1 MTKGLRNTV
10 PPVEGFT
17 VPDIMQAHRD
27 AVLAYLELSMFAA
40 SGYPDP
46 LTDDQRAAYLT
57 LPFLMDE
64 CKDTWDRLPVD
75 SRPIHYLL
83 AA

>member
-1 MTKGLRNTV
+1 MNETDAV
-10 PPVEGFT
+10 C
-17 VPDIMQAHRD
+17 AHRN

-40 SGYPDP
+40 SGYPAP

-64 CKDTWDRLPVD
+64 CQEAWDRLPE
-75 SRPIHYLL
+75 SGRPVHCLL
-83 AA
+83 EV

>member
-1 MTKGLRNTV
+1 MNET
-10 PPVEGFT
+10 
-17 VPDIMQAHRD
+17 DAIQAHRD
-27 AVLAYLELSMFAA
+27 AVLSYLELSMFAA
-40 SGYPDP
+40 SGDPAP

-64 CKDTWDRLPVD
+64 CQEAWDRLPVD
-75 SRPIHYLL
+75 SRTVHYLL

>member
-1 MTKGLRNTV
+1 MCQV
-10 PPVEGFT
+10 SDPV
-17 VPDIMQAHRD
+17 QAHRESV
-27 AVLAYLELSMFAA
+27 AAYLELSMFAA

-46 LTDDQRAAYLT
+46 LTDDQKAAYLT

-64 CKDTWDRLPVD
+64 CQEAWDRLPVD
-75 SRPIHYLL
+75 SRPVHYLL

>member
-1 MTKGLRNTV
+1 MNEPAV
-10 PPVEGFT
+10 
-17 VPDIMQAHRD
+17 QAHRD
-27 AVLAYLELSMFAA
+27 AVLAYLELSLRAA
-40 SGYPDP
+40 AGYPDP

-64 CKDTWDRLPVD
+64 CKEAWDRLPESGRSV
-75 SRPIHYLL
+75 HYLL

>member
-1 MTKGLRNTV
+1 MIGQTLRNTESNSLV
-10 PPVEGFT
+10 
-17 VPDIMQAHRD
+17 ASHRD
-27 AVLAYLELSMFAA
+27 SVTQYMELSLFAA
-40 SGYPDP
+40 SGYPAP

-64 CKDTWDRLPVD
+64 CREAWDRLPE
-75 SRPIHYLL
+75 SGRPVHYLV

>member
-1 MTKGLRNTV
+1 MNEPAV
-10 PPVEGFT
+10 
-17 VPDIMQAHRD
+17 QAH
-27 AVLAYLELSMFAA
+27 AESVAAYLELSLFAA
-40 SGYPDP
+40 SGYPAP

-64 CKDTWDRLPVD
+64 CQEAWDRLPVD
-75 SRPIHYLL
+75 SRTVHYLL